1 MTEVSPFRLYL
12 LRGVYLLIAVAQG
25 LNTWP
30 GIFQRD
36 RVWGLEEGLIM
47 GMMGALTALSWLG
60 LRYPLQ
66 MLPLLLWE
74 IVFKTLWLIVV
85 ALPAWLNGRFDAA
98 MATTTFACGLV
109 VIVYVVVPWDY
120 VVSNYVIRRGDPW
133 RKAAQ
138 SGQHP

>member
-1 MTEVSPFRLYL
+1 MTEVSLFRLYL

-30 GIFQRD
+30 GIFQSD

-47 GMMGALTALSWLG
+47 SMMGALTALSWLG

-74 IVFKTLWLIVV
+74 VFFKTMWLVVV
-85 ALPAWLNGRFDAA
+85 ALPAWLNGRFDASMVMPA
-98 MATTTFACGLV
+98 IACGMV
-109 VIVYVVVPWDY
+109 VIVYIAIPWDY
-120 VVSNYVIRRGDPW
+120 VVSNYILRKGDPW
-133 RKAAQ
+133 RKAVQPSA
-138 SGQHP
+138 S